1 MNKNLAT
8 ASHRVDSI
16 FSSKLK
22 QPPQAITLKEHLMSS
37 KPPEQPSGSFEDYL
51 KQELDGLSVSASS
64 NGLGKKLEL
73 FAAGASIGWLGENS
87 SEWGIITGKDAA
99 VTIEPYVYNGVLYY
113 KQAGTK
119 RYLSVSDGYHYIGFY
134 NWIGARGWTLNGNV
148 LTSLY
153 SNAQLSYYSSDN
165 NYVYANASY
174 TPLTVVF
181 HDA

>member
-1 MNKNLAT
+1 
-8 ASHRVDSI
+8 
-16 FSSKLK
+16 
-22 QPPQAITLKEHLMSS
+22 
-37 KPPEQPSGSFEDYL
+37 
-51 KQELDGLSVSASS
+51 
-64 NGLGKKLEL
+64 
-73 FAAGASIGWLGENS
+73 
-87 SEWGIITGKDAA
+87 
-99 VTIEPYVYNGVLYY
+99 LYY
-113 KQAGTK
+113 KKAGTK